1 MVLLD
6 WIILIGTLLFIVI
19 YGVIK
24 SKGSKNIEEYVLA
37 NKQTNWFTV
46 GLSVMATQA
55 SAITFLS
62 TPGQAF
68 HDGMGFVQFYF
79 GLPIAMVI
87 ICLVFI
93 PLYHKLNVYT
103 AYEFL
108 ESRFDLKT
116 RTLTAILF
124 LIQRGL
130 SAGITIFA
138 PAIILS
144 ALLGW
149 DLLWMNILIGT
160 LVIIYTVSGGTKAVN
175 VTQKQQ
181 MAVMMGG
188 MAVAFVILLI
198 ELPAGIN
205 FSNALKI
212 AGAGGKLEVL
222 DFSFNF
228 NNRYTFWSGII
239 GGTFLALSYFGT
251 DQSQVQRYLSG
262 KSLKQSQMGLIMNG
276 ILKVPMQFFILL
288 VGVMVFVFYQFNSSP
303 LHFNPSAVNAVENS
317 IYAEAYSA
325 LATEK
330 QGLDE
335 QLIEAQISYG
345 KAVNEAEKQE
355 FAALVSELNQA
366 EQGLRDQAV
375 ALIKKAD
382 PNAETNDKDYV
393 FIHFILNNLPRG
405 LIGLLLAVILSA
417 AMSSTASE
425 LNALGS
431 TTTIDLYK
439 RNRPGKREKHYV
451 AVSRAFT
458 LLWGIIAIVV
468 ANSAHLFDNLIQLVN
483 IIGSIDRA
491 VASRNLKCCNVVYR
505 LRTQRSGKYHH
516 DRFIQEKPSR
526 KTGKTLCCCF
536 PCLYLIMGN
545 YCYCRGQFR
554 TFIRQ
559 PHSVGQYHRFDILR
573 KCFRDFPTGIFHSLC
588 EEPSR
593 FYCGHH
599 HANHHYLFLV
609 YRPDALFMAELGGV
623 CHRHRN
629 CACASDDLGK

>member
-1 MVLLD
+1 MLRID
-6 WIILIGTLLFIVI
+6 WIVLIGTLLFIVL
-19 YGVIK
+19 YGTWK
-24 SKGSKNIEEYVLA
+24 SRQQRSVGDYFKGGSTA
-37 NKQTNWFTV
+37 NWWTI

-87 ICLVFI
+87 ICLVFLPI
-93 PLYHKLNVYT
+93 YHRLNVFT
-103 AYEFL
+103 AYEYL
-108 ESRFDLKT
+108 ESRFDKKT

-130 SAGITIFA
+130 ACGITIFA
-138 PAIILS
+138 PSIILS
-144 ALLGW
+144 AVLGW
-149 DLLWMNILIGT
+149 NLFYLNIIIGV
-160 LVIIYTVSGGTKAVN
+160 LVIIYTVSGGTKAVS
-175 VTQKQQ
+175 VTQRQQ
-181 MAVMMGG
+181 MAVIFVG
-188 MAVAFVILLI
+188 MLIAFLLI
-198 ELPAGIN
+198 LNYLPLDIT
-205 FSNALKI
+205 FVKALEI
-212 AGAGGKLEVL
+212 AGANGKMDIL
-222 DFSFNF
+222 DFSFDF
-228 NNRYTFWSGII
+228 DNRYTFWSGII

-355 FAALVSELNQA
+355 YAALVSELNQA

-431 TTTIDLYK
+431 TTAIDLYK

-483 IIGSIDRA
+483 IIGSIFYGNVLGIFLLAFFIRYVKSRA
-491 VASRNLKCCNVVYR
+491 VFIAAIITQIIIIYFWYIDLMPYLWLNLVGSAIVI
-505 LRTQRSGKYHH
+505 G
-516 DRFIQEKPSR
+516 IA
-526 KTGKTLCCCF
+526 
-536 PCLYLIMGN
+536 LILQVIIGN
-545 YCYCRGQFR
+545 KD
-554 TFIRQ
+554 
-559 PHSVGQYHRFDILR
+559 S
-573 KCFRDFPTGIFHSLC
+573 
-588 EEPSR
+588 
-593 FYCGHH
+593 
-599 HANHHYLFLV
+599 
-609 YRPDALFMAELGGV
+609 ELPETI
-623 CHRHRN
+623 
-629 CACASDDLGK
+629 S